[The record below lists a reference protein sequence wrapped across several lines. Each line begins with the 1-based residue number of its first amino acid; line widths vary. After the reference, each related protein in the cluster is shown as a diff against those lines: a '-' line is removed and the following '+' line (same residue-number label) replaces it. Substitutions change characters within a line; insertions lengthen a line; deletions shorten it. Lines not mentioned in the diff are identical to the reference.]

1 MKAPFTNAFA
11 AFRHRNYRLWFAGQ
25 LISLVGT
32 WMQNVAQGYLLYT
45 LTGSAATLGAAGF
58 LAGAPSW
65 LLILYGGVLA
75 DRLPRRMLLVAT
87 QAAKM
92 LLALV
97 LAGLVFAGRVQPWHV
112 LALALGLG
120 VANAFDAPVRKAL
133 IVDLVARPD
142 LTNAIALGDAMYNI
156 SVIAG
161 PAAGAAV
168 YALAGPGWCF
178 LLNGLTFLAV
188 IAALLLMRVPTA
200 AAAAPAP
207 QAAAPQALAEALRY
221 VRGSRLVR
229 TLNAGEFL
237 ISILGYGPIVLLPAW
252 AVTVLGGDV
261 ATNGL
266 LLSVH
271 GAGAVLGGLLIAAL
285 AGRGRPRG
293 AAWTAGS
300 VLLPLALAAFAAA
313 RALPAALA
321 CLALMGLAQ
330 VIMSTNNSAII
341 QSNAPD
347 ALRGRVMGLYTLMYV
362 GGEPLAA
369 LGAGLLADRIG
380 AAVTFYACATGLLL
394 FALLV
399 WLRHPEVRRAV

>member
-1 MKAPFTNAFA
+1 MTVPFTNAFA

-92 LLALV
+92 VLALL

-120 VANAFDAPVRKAL
+120 VANAFDAPARKAL
-133 IVDLVARPD
+133 VVDLVARAD

-188 IAALLLMRVPTA
+188 IAALLRMRIPA

-207 QAAAPQALAEALRY
+207 PAAPQALAEALRY

-237 ISILGYGPIVLLPAW
+237 ISVLGYGPIVLLPAW
-252 AVTVLGGDV
+252 AVTVLRGDV

-313 RALPAALA
+313 RGLPASLA

-330 VIMSTNNSAII
+330 VIMSTNNSALI

-369 LGAGLLADRIG
+369 LGAGLLAERIG
-380 AAVTFYACATGLLL
+380 AAVTFYACAAGLLL